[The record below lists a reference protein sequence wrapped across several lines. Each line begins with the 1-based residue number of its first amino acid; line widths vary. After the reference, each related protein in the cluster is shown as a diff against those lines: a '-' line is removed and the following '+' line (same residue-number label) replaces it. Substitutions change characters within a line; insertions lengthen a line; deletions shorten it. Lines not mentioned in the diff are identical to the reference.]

1 MKKNILI
8 LIVSVFVFSCKS
20 KSPVETKLDM
30 KTEVALKGNWIITS
44 VTYPGSD
51 YIKITSFNVEDSK
64 CFVESEWNFISNNN
78 KGSMVLKKNGCRS
91 YSTPITWYVN
101 KEGNMILKF
110 LDEGL
115 KSKKIKEG
123 YIVKVSNVS
132 ETTFQLIDKINVGGK
147 LTDVVYQFQK
157 IN

>member
-1 MKKNILI
+1 MKKVICLI
-8 LIVSVFVFSCKS
+8 LVFCLAYACKS
-20 KSPVETKLDM
+20 KSATNTKLDN
-30 KTEVALKGNWIITS
+30 KTEVALKGNWKISS
-44 VTYPGSD
+44 VNFPGSE
-51 YIKITSFNVEDSK
+51 YIKVTSFNIADSK

-78 KGSMVLKKNGCRS
+78 KGNMTIKKSGCAS
-91 YSTPITWYVN
+91 YSTGITWYVN
-101 KEGNMILKF
+101 KEGNMVIKF
-110 LDEGL
+110 LDEGI
-115 KSKKIKEG
+115 KSKNVKEG